1 MRGTHETR
9 FGRVLSLSFAGR
21 DRILTRF
28 RRNLKSRRKQRPG
41 CPQHRKICGASSG
54 LVIGTRPGTEGAAL
68 PLAGR
73 GGYLAT
79 ALSKWQSHVPRADRI
94 LDVNAQTLTLGRL
107 TCRVIDDLPAGK
119 PPEFIVVLCHG
130 YGAPG
135 TDLVPFGPELLEH
148 SPALAERVQFL
159 FPEAPLDLEDMGMP
173 GGRAWW
179 HLNMRK
185 LQMAVATGEIRDLR
199 AEQPEGLEFARQRL
213 LALIAE
219 WSEQT
224 GIPLSRFVLGGFS
237 QGAMLA
243 TDVALHLD
251 ETPGGLIVLSGTLLN
266 EAVWRKLAPRRAG
279 LSVLQSHGKDDP
291 LLPYICAE
299 LLRDML
305 GEAGAKLEFVS
316 FRGGHGIP
324 REVFDKVASTLERLC
339 QTMTQ
344 TSEAKD

>member
-1 MRGTHETR
+1 MNAR
-9 FGRVLSLSFAGR
+9 
-21 DRILTRF
+21 
-28 RRNLKSRRKQRPG
+28 
-41 CPQHRKICGASSG
+41 
-54 LVIGTRPGTEGAAL
+54 TE
-68 PLAGR
+68 
-73 GGYLAT
+73 
-79 ALSKWQSHVPRADRI
+79 
-94 LDVNAQTLTLGRL
+94 TLGRL
-107 TCRVIDDLPAGK
+107 TCRIVDALPADK
-119 PPEFIVVLCHG
+119 PPEYIVLLCHG

-179 HLNMRK
+179 HLDMRK

-199 AEQPEGLEFARQRL
+199 EEQPEGLEFARQRL

-219 WSEQT
+219 WSERT
-224 GIPLSRFVLGGFS
+224 GVPLSRFVLGGFS
-237 QGAMLA
+237 QGSMLA

-251 ETPGGLIVLSGTLLN
+251 ESPAGLIVLSGTLLN
-266 EAVWRKLAPRRAG
+266 EAVWSKLAPRQVG

-291 LLPYICAE
+291 ILPYICAE

-305 GEAGAKLEFVS
+305 GDAGAKVEFVS

-324 REVFDKVASTLERLC
+324 MEVFDKVASTLGRLC

-344 TSEAKD
+344 TGEVKD